1 MPAPSSSLELL
12 FRGGGGVGSSTTM
25 DNDEQEEAPGRLA
38 LHPPWPAVPLVR
50 GKEAV
55 QTLLGGSALCLVDC
69 QTSREGSKG
78 AEGLWTE
85 AESQAVSLRL

>member
-1 MPAPSSSLELL
+1 M
-12 FRGGGGVGSSTTM
+12 GSSTTM

-69 QTSREGSKG
+69 QDQQGREDSS

-85 AESQAVSLRL
+85 ADEPGCFTEALDAKKESVIPPPL